1 MDPNQYHQIYQYLHQ
16 QILPTF
22 NTSREKQKFINL
34 CNNFE
39 LKLNYLYKKN
49 KRKNGQL
56 LKVIRNFELEPLLYM
71 MHNDPTAAHFAVDTM
86 FNKIKDRYYWPQMYE
101 NIREYVRSCDSCQR
115 RGKSKANQL
124 LHPIAVHGPFYQV
137 GIDFV
142 GPLPI
147 TPNGNR
153 YIIVAMDYMTKW
165 PEARPVSRATAEET
179 SQFIYE
185 NIICRHGCPAKLLS
199 DRGTHFNNQMVE
211 KLLEKF
217 GIKHVFSTSYH
228 PQTNGLVERFNR
240 TLCESLSKLVIQTN
254 EWDRYIAPVL
264 FAYRTSKHSTT
275 KISPFYL
282 VNGREAK
289 LPVDNLSDN
298 LEHINQRLLSLIDD
312 LPHVREEAKIKVR
325 ESQVK
330 QKDYHDQK
338 IKKELNFEIGDK
350 VLYYDAAK
358 EKQWTGKLDPKWKG
372 PFYIHEI
379 RQNGAYKLRSMEGK
393 VLRTPVNGSL
403 LKLYN
408 DRQNWAPIIAV

>member
-22 NTSREKQKFINL
+22 NMSREKQKFINL

-71 MHNDPTAAHFAVDTM
+71 MHNDPTATHFAVDTM
-86 FNKIKDRYYWPQMYE
+86 FNKIKDHYYWPQMYE

-124 LHPIAVHGPFYQV
+124 LHPIVIHGLFYQV

-153 YIIVAMDYMTKW
+153 YIIVAIDYMTKW

-179 SQFIYE
+179 SQFIYKD
-185 NIICRHGCPAKLLS
+185 IICHHGCPAKLLS
-199 DRGTHFNNQMVE
+199 DRGTHFNNQMVK

-217 GIKHVFSTSYH
+217 GIKHIFSTPYH
-228 PQTNGLVERFNR
+228 PQINGLVKRFNR

-254 EWDRYIAPVL
+254 EWDRYIAPIL
-264 FAYRTSKHSTT
+264 FAYQTSKHSTT

-289 LPVDNLSDN
+289 LPVNNLSDN

-312 LPHVREEAKIKVR
+312 LPHVREEAKIKV
-325 ESQVK
+325 
-330 QKDYHDQK
+330 
-338 IKKELNFEIGDK
+338 
-350 VLYYDAAK
+350 
-358 EKQWTGKLDPKWKG
+358 
-372 PFYIHEI
+372 
-379 RQNGAYKLRSMEGK
+379 
-393 VLRTPVNGSL
+393 
-403 LKLYN
+403 
-408 DRQNWAPIIAV
+408 

>member
-147 TPNGNR
+147 TP
-153 YIIVAMDYMTKW
+153 
-165 PEARPVSRATAEET
+165 
-179 SQFIYE
+179 
-185 NIICRHGCPAKLLS
+185 
-199 DRGTHFNNQMVE
+199 
-211 KLLEKF
+211 
-217 GIKHVFSTSYH
+217 
-228 PQTNGLVERFNR
+228 
-240 TLCESLSKLVIQTN
+240 
-254 EWDRYIAPVL
+254 
-264 FAYRTSKHSTT
+264 
-275 KISPFYL
+275 
-282 VNGREAK
+282 
-289 LPVDNLSDN
+289 
-298 LEHINQRLLSLIDD
+298 
-312 LPHVREEAKIKVR
+312 
-325 ESQVK
+325 
-330 QKDYHDQK
+330 
-338 IKKELNFEIGDK
+338 
-350 VLYYDAAK
+350 
-358 EKQWTGKLDPKWKG
+358 
-372 PFYIHEI
+372 
-379 RQNGAYKLRSMEGK
+379 
-393 VLRTPVNGSL
+393 
-403 LKLYN
+403 
-408 DRQNWAPIIAV
+408 

>member
-101 NIREYVRSCDSCQR
+101 NIREYVKSCDSCQR

-124 LHPIAVHGPFYQV
+124 LHPIVVHGPFYQV

-142 GPLPI
+142 GLLPI
-147 TPNGNR
+147 TPNGNH

-185 NIICRHGCPAKLLS
+185 DIICRHGCPAKLLS

-217 GIKHVFSTSYH
+217 GIKH
-228 PQTNGLVERFNR
+228 
-240 TLCESLSKLVIQTN
+240 LVIQTN

-264 FAYRTSKHSTT
+264 FTYRTSKHFIT

-289 LPVDNLSDN
+289 LSVDNLSDN

-338 IKKELNFEIGDK
+338 IKKELNFEIEDK

-379 RQNGAYKLRSMEGK
+379 RQNGAYKLRSMKGK

-403 LKLYN
+403 LKLYY

>member
-22 NTSREKQKFINL
+22 DTSREKQKFINF
-34 CNNFE
+34 CKNFDI
-39 LKLNYLYKKN
+39 KANYLYKKN
-49 KRKNGQL
+49 KKNEQL
-56 LKVIRNFELEPLLYM
+56 IKVIRNFELEPLLYM
-71 MHNDPTAAHFAVDTM
+71 MHNDPTSAHFSTDTM
-86 FNKIKDRYYWPQMYE
+86 FDKIRKRYYWPQMYE
-101 NIREYVRSCDSCQR
+101 NIREYVQSCDACQR
-115 RGKSKANQL
+115 RGKSRSNQM
-124 LHPIAVHGPFYQV
+124 LHPIAVHGPFNQV

-147 TPNGNR
+147 TSQGNK

-165 PEARPVSRATAEET
+165 PEAKAVPVATAEET

-185 NIICRHGCPAKLLS
+185 DIICRHGCPAKLLS

-217 GIKHVFSTSYH
+217 GIKHVFSTPYH

-240 TLCESLSKLVIQTN
+240 TLCESLSKLVKQTN
-254 EWDRYIAPVL
+254 EWDQYIAPVL
-264 FAYRTSKHSTT
+264 FAYRTSKYSTT

-298 LEHINQRLLSLIDD
+298 LEQINQRIFMLIND
-312 LPHVREEAKIKVR
+312 LPHVREEAKIKVQ
-325 ESQVK
+325 ESQIK
-330 QKDYHDQK
+330 QKEYHDQK
-338 IKKELNFEIGDK
+338 IKKEINFEIGDK
-350 VLYYDAAK
+350 VLYYNAAK

-372 PFYIHEI
+372 PFYIT
-379 RQNGAYKLRSMEGK
+379 KLSKMVHINCE
-393 VLRTPVNGSL
+393 L
-403 LKLYN
+403 
-408 DRQNWAPIIAV
+408 

>member
-1 MDPNQYHQIYQYLHQ
+1 
-16 QILPTF
+16 
-22 NTSREKQKFINL
+22 
-34 CNNFE
+34 
-39 LKLNYLYKKN
+39 
-49 KRKNGQL
+49 
-56 LKVIRNFELEPLLYM
+56 
-71 MHNDPTAAHFAVDTM
+71 
-86 FNKIKDRYYWPQMYE
+86 
-101 NIREYVRSCDSCQR
+101 
-115 RGKSKANQL
+115 
-124 LHPIAVHGPFYQV
+124 
-137 GIDFV
+137 
-142 GPLPI
+142 
-147 TPNGNR
+147 
-153 YIIVAMDYMTKW
+153 MTKW
-165 PEARPVSRATAEET
+165 PEARPVSCATAEET

-185 NIICRHGCPAKLLS
+185 DIICRHGCPAKLLS

-217 GIKHVFSTSYH
+217 GIKHVFSTPYH

-298 LEHINQRLLSLIDD
+298 LEYINQRLLSLIDD

-403 LKLYN
+403 LKLYY